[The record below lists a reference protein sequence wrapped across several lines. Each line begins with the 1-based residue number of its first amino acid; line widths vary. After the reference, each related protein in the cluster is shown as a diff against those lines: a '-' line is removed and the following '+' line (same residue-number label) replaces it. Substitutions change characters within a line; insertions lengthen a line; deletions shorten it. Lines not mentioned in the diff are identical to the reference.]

1 MSIRSLRTVYSTCNS
16 SARSSFSGAIDGRP
30 NAAYIWLNTGES
42 AFNPTSAIS
51 RIGRNRWSA
60 GIPPGEQLVACFRP
74 FIEHLVSSVKSR
86 RTIQG
91 HVDNIWAQGGEFI
104 SELNYDPPLR
114 KRPVDRV
121 LREMIRYSGPA
132 LRHADKEQQESF
144 DITCEM
150 FREFLDKTAR

>member
-1 MSIRSLRTVYSTCNS
+1 M
-16 SARSSFSGAIDGRP
+16 GMEED
-30 NAAYIWLNTGES
+30 
-42 AFNPTSAIS
+42 
-51 RIGRNRWSA
+51 
-60 GIPPGEQLVACFRP
+60 IPPGEQLVACFRP

-86 RTIQG
+86 RTIQE
-91 HVDNIWAQGGEFI
+91 HVDNIWALGGEFI

-150 FREFLDKTAR
+150 FREFLGKTAR